1 MKNRCKQS
9 PVEQH
14 SFEQAFYLGCTITRE
29 WDNHGTSLANI
40 EYRRKSIM
48 SLIRTS
54 RFSITSVSK
63 WPSSVA
69 RDHEHALLPQRGLEH
84 PSGVCEVPGFVF
96 IEYFFYLFY
105 LPIPRMTTE
114 CNLSRRFV
122 FSVKR
127 WLFGNNRLRRTTMQ
141 KTVIAWYV
149 NMLCWVEKKEWT
161 AMVDRWLNSG
171 TWQVTSKVLEN
182 TKAVSSWSTFI
193 FFIISHS

>member
-69 RDHEHALLPQRGLEH
+69 RDHEHALLPQRDLEH
-84 PSGVCEVPGFVF
+84 PSGVCEVPGFVS
-96 IEYFFYLFY
+96 IEYFF
-105 LPIPRMTTE
+105 I
-114 CNLSRRFV
+114 C
-122 FSVKR
+122 
-127 WLFGNNRLRRTTMQ
+127 
-141 KTVIAWYV
+141 
-149 NMLCWVEKKEWT
+149 
-161 AMVDRWLNSG
+161 
-171 TWQVTSKVLEN
+171 
-182 TKAVSSWSTFI
+182 FI
-193 FFIISHS
+193 FRYRAWQQNVIFLVALCFQSSDGSLAIIDCEGRRCRKPSSHGM

>member
-1 MKNRCKQS
+1 
-9 PVEQH
+9 
-14 SFEQAFYLGCTITRE
+14 
-29 WDNHGTSLANI
+29 
-40 EYRRKSIM
+40 M

-54 RFSITSVSK
+54 RFSITSAHGK
-63 WPSSVA
+63 WPSSVP

-84 PSGVCEVPGFVF
+84 PSGVCEVPGFVS
-96 IEYFFYLFY
+96 IEYLFYLFY

-114 CNLSRRFV
+114 CNLSRRFT

-149 NMLCWVEKKEWT
+149 NMLCWVEKKKWT
-161 AMVDRWLNSG
+161 AMVRRWLSSG
-171 TWQVTSKVLEN
+171 TWQHEGGFLDKKSRF
-182 TKAVSSWSTFI
+182 WSTFT